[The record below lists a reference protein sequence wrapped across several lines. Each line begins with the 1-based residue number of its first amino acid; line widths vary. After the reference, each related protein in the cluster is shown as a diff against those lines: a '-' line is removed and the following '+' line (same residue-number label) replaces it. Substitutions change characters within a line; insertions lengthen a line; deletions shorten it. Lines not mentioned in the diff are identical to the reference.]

1 MPLRGGLEHSIIK
14 GAIRSRGKCGRS
26 GRGRMEM
33 EHDRADPIQAH
44 PIWTP
49 PIQNEGG
56 QGDPVQEK
64 QLQAHRTAYSRR
76 VMAAAGIGPG
86 AGLGSEIA
94 AALATIPRE
103 RFVGPAPSKIVSSRG
118 HLQTV
123 SDDPAVLYQDVVV
136 SLGTGW
142 GLNNGQPS
150 LHAMCLDALAP
161 RKGEHAVQ
169 LGAGTGYYTTVLA
182 MLVGETGRVDAYE
195 IEPELAT
202 RVRANLAEFPQVA
215 VHCRPGAEGTLPDC
229 DVLYVNAAA
238 AEPLAVWLDALRPE
252 GRLLFPLAP
261 EDGSGEM
268 LLVTRQ
274 ADEAYGAR
282 FLCGVQFVAC
292 AGAQDEQAG
301 RALAAAYGK
310 GNWRNVR
317 WLHRNDQPDENC
329 WCAGREWWLS
339 TG

>member
-1 MPLRGGLEHSIIK
+1 
-14 GAIRSRGKCGRS
+14 
-26 GRGRMEM
+26 M
-33 EHDRADPIQAH
+33 EHDRADPVRTHPIQAH
-44 PIWTP
+44 PI
-49 PIQNEGG
+49 QGERG
-56 QGDPVQEK
+56 QRDLIEEE
-64 QLQAHRTAYSRR
+64 QLQAHRTAYARR
-76 VMAAAGIGPG
+76 VTAAAGMGI
-86 AGLGSEIA
+86 GLGSEIE
-94 AALATIPRE
+94 AALAAIPRE
-103 RFVGPAPSKIVSSRG
+103 RFVGPAPWKIASSRG
-118 HLQTV
+118 LAQTV
-123 SDDPAVLYQDVVV
+123 SDDPAALYQDAVV

-169 LGAGTGYYTTVLA
+169 VGAGTGYYTTVLA

-215 VHCRPGAEGTLPDC
+215 VHCRSGAEGPLPDC